1 MPESQKFSWI
11 NHDAV
16 NSHLN
21 QNVKNGWWNSIFFML
36 IRFDNFVSFQISLV
50 SVGGSSVRSLGW
62 NTPPSWF
69 LMSYIFEMHVYW
81 ISSKKFVQN
90 VFINRREKDWY
101 IYELKDI
108 GTILIDWLNICNFC
122 SSISKS
128 QGPPKILCFELLNV
142 SLYYMYCVRLM

>member
-16 NSHLN
+16 NSYLN
-21 QNVKNGWWNSIFFML
+21 QNVKKGNEIQFFHVDTL
-36 IRFDNFVSFQISLV
+36 WQICKFSDFF
-50 SVGGSSVRSLGW
+50 GFCWRIKRTSLGMKH
-62 NTPPSWF
+62 TSF
-69 LMSYIFEMHVYW
+69 LILDEIFEMHVYW

-90 VFINRREKDWY
+90 VIINRREKDWY